1 MKFLR
6 ILLLLLLAY
15 AVFAIATLPASFAT
29 RRINAALADV
39 EINAVDGS
47 VWSGSANDINYQG
60 VALGAL
66 EWRARPASIFR
77 GEWRNHLLLNGI
89 VSGEGELAVDLD
101 GLVWLYDATLQ
112 TSLAELNR
120 SLAKR
125 LPAQAQQLRGVV
137 DADITKF
144 AVEPRG
150 RELHWLEGEFVIEE
164 LRLGDDYYLGN
175 FAARVTTVGEQRFRS
190 EVRSTGDRGLQLQ
203 GVVTTSLQGDIELD
217 LEIANVEL
225 FGDRAAELIR
235 RLMQKSEQGYYRLQW
250 QGNLKYLLMLF
261 G

>member
-1 MKFLR
+1 MKLLR
-6 ILLLLLLAY
+6 ILLLLLLGY
-15 AVFAIATLPASFAT
+15 VVFAIATLPASFAT

-47 VWSGSANDINYQG
+47 IWSGSANDINYQG

-66 EWRARPASIFR
+66 EWNARPASLFR
-77 GEWRNHLLLNGI
+77 GEWRNHLLLDGV

-101 GLVWLYDATLQ
+101 GLVWFYDASLH

-120 SLAKR
+120 SLARR
-125 LPAQAQQLRGVV
+125 LPAQARQLRGGV

-150 RELHWLEGEFVIEE
+150 RELHWLEGDFAVTG
-164 LRLGDDYYLGN
+164 LRLGDDFYLGD
-175 FAARVTTVGEQRFRS
+175 FAASVTTVGEQRFRS

-203 GVVTTSLQGDIELD
+203 GVVTTNLRGDVELD

-225 FGDRAAELIR
+225 FGDRAAELMR
-235 RLMQKSEQGYYRLQW
+235 RLMQKTEQGYYRLRW
-250 QGNLKYLLMLF
+250 QGNIKYLIMLF